1 MAETMSTTRKAPFS
15 FWRFIQAEFTRDY
28 MLECE
33 EQKYL
38 EKRERIYNF
47 LLMSSSLEKFMLY
60 GFCQCLDTFLYVWT
74 FLPIR
79 ITLALI
85 QAIGTLCRFRTSK
98 HSRLFEPAQII
109 DIVKGLIV
117 LGCAVP
123 MCFMDISVV
132 YHTVRAQAA
141 IKLYM
146 FFNML
151 EVCDRLLSS
160 FGQDTLDAVY
170 WTATEPR
177 RKHSAG
183 KLLLWLIIAI
193 VYCTI
198 HAILVLLQAIT
209 LNVAFNSQNKM
220 LLIIM
225 LTNNFIELKH
235 SVFKKFDRNN
245 LFQLSCSDCRERFHY
260 VILLFVVC

>member
-1 MAETMSTTRKAPFS
+1 
-15 FWRFIQAEFTRDY
+15 
-28 MLECE
+28 
-33 EQKYL
+33 
-38 EKRERIYNF
+38 
-47 LLMSSSLEKFMLY
+47 FMMY
-60 GFCQCLDTFLYVWT
+60 GFYQCLDSFLYVWT

-79 ITLALI
+79 IFLAILH
-85 QAIGTLCRFRTSK
+85 AFFSFRFTSK
-98 HSRLFEPAQII
+98 RKILFMCLFFVVSARLFEPAQII
-109 DIVKGLIV
+109 DLVKGFIII
-117 LGCAVP
+117 GCTIP
-123 MCFMDISVV
+123 LCFMDISVV
-132 YHTVRAQAA
+132 YHVVRAQAA

-151 EVCDRLLSS
+151 EICDRLLAS

-177 RKHSAG
+177 RKHSAE
-183 KLLLWLIIAI
+183 KLFLWVMVAI
-193 VYCTI
+193 VYCFI
-198 HAILVLLQAIT
+198 HAFLVLLQAIT

-225 LTNNFIELKH
+225 LSNNFIELKH

-260 VILLFVVC
+260 CILLFIVCVRNLDQFDWDW